1 MYAVIRIRGTVN
13 IAPDISKTLELLNLK
28 RVNNL
33 SIFQENEQTTKMIKT
48 AQDYATYG
56 KISDTVLKELIE
68 KKALPLKEGQKV
80 DVKKVVEELK
90 KGKSP
95 KEAGIRNLF
104 KMSPP
109 RRGYE
114 RKGIKMPF
122 KLGGAAGNRGD
133 KIDALVVR
141 MM

>member
-33 SIFQENEQTTKMIKT
+33 SIFQETEQTTKMIKT

-56 KISDTVLKELIE
+56 KISEATLKELIE
-68 KKALPLKEGQKV
+68 KKALPAKEGQKI
-80 DVKKVVEELK
+80 DAKKVVAELT
-90 KGKSP
+90 KGKTP
-95 KEAGIRNLF
+95 NEAGIRNLF

-109 RRGYE
+109 RGGYE
-114 RKGIKMPF
+114 RKGIKLAF
-122 KLGGAAGNRGD
+122 KLGGAAGNRGE
-133 KIDALVVR
+133 KINDLVVR